1 MLAVL
6 DGEVKYVGEEPNAF
20 GKLLL
25 IKHAEN
31 HITVYAHLEST
42 RVVAGASV
50 KKALI
55 GTVVKVG
62 ERSRLNFSFRCAKI
76 VRQKTHWIISLW
88 PGTEARFIIDLKIE
102 TG

>member
-31 HITVYAHLEST
+31 HITVYAHLET
-42 RVVAGASV
+42 IDVAGASV
-50 KKALI
+50 KKGTLI
-55 GTVVKVG
+55 GTVG
-62 ERSRLNFSFRCAKI
+62 
-76 VRQKTHWIISLW
+76 
-88 PGTEARFIIDLKIE
+88 E
-102 TG
+102 TGRTESPQLFFQVREDRKAKNPLDYLSVSDDE